1 MARAVQAPGEQA
13 EIAVVLRGGRGVGKT
28 FAVEQFG
35 TLFKPRFL
43 SISNAKHF
51 VGNFNQHLES
61 TILLLADEAFYAGDK
76 RHESVVKS
84 LITSSTL
91 AIERKGFDLRQ
102 TRNHLHI
109 VMCSNDRWVIPAGI
123 DER

>member
-61 TILLLADEAFYAGDK
+61 TILLLADEAFYQARWQSSAKALIFAK
-76 RHESVVKS
+76 RAIICISSCAATIGGSS
-84 LITSSTL
+84 LPVSTSADS
-91 AIERKGFDLRQ
+91 
-102 TRNHLHI
+102 
-109 VMCSNDRWVIPAGI
+109 S
-123 DER
+123 